1 MIIKVIIYVSFQDP
15 NMRTPKEKNIMTYK
29 KVSDSDVENSP
40 LSDIAKNTQKNVFRG
55 SLPVKKSDPFQK
67 EQDHLAEEVR
77 RLLINI
83 LKFFF

>member
-1 MIIKVIIYVSFQDP
+1 
-15 NMRTPKEKNIMTYK
+15 MRTPKEKNIMTYK
-29 KVSDSDVENSP
+29 KVSDSVENSP

-67 EQDHLAEEVR
+67 EQDRLAEEVR

-83 LKFFF
+83 LKFFFFFFFLKAGFYL

>member
-1 MIIKVIIYVSFQDP
+1 
-15 NMRTPKEKNIMTYK
+15 MRTPKEKNIMTYK

-83 LKFFF
+83 LKFLLFSFVFVFSRQDFSV